1 MRRAR
6 IPTFLLAS
14 TLLLPLPAMATEE
27 PRYDV
32 VAHLG
37 AVEIRS
43 YPPILWAETTVEGEF
58 DRAGNAG
65 FRRLASYI
73 FGGNRVTGGTEASA
87 KIAMTAPVAMRP
99 ARGERIAMTAPVAM
113 RPAGGT
119 DDPQGTSP
127 AWVVAFAMPGEWTL
141 ETIPR
146 PVDLAVSLREA
157 PARMVAA
164 LRFSGTWS
172 SERFADRER
181 ELLEQIAASRWRI
194 VGPPETAR
202 YDPPWTPWF
211 MRRNEVLVEVQ
222 PVN

>member
-1 MRRAR
+1 MGRVRLPP
-6 IPTFLLAS
+6 ILLAS

-32 VAHLG
+32 VDHLG
-37 AVEIRS
+37 AVEIRR
-43 YPPILWAETTVEGEF
+43 YPAILWAETTVEGEF

-73 FGGNRVTGGTEASA
+73 FGGNRMPDGTEASA

-113 RPAGGT
+113 RPAADT
-119 DDPQGTSP
+119 AAPQGAPP
-127 AWVVAFAMPGEWTL
+127 AWVIAFAMPGEWTL

-157 PARMVAA
+157 PARTVAA

-172 SERFADRER
+172 PERFAERER
-181 ELLEQIAASRWRI
+181 ELLAQIAASRWR
-194 VGPPETAR
+194 VAGPVETAR

-211 MRRNEVLVEVQ
+211 MRRNEVLVEVL
-222 PVN
+222 PAD